1 MDERVTRPD
10 PDAEADADDDDC
22 QETLTTR
29 IVRWAFWVVNVGF
42 LVAAVVVPAIR
53 AFHLR

>member
-10 PDAEADADDDDC
+10 PDAEADADDY

>member
-1 MDERVTRPD
+1 MDEQAPRPD
-10 PDAEADADDDDC
+10 TEADDYE
-22 QETLTTR
+22 ETLTDR

-42 LVAAVVVPAIR
+42 LVSALVVPAIR